1 MKTSILKQCVSACLL
16 LALGLAAGGCKS
28 TYSEKSLS
36 NEPIPMLGNSSRI
49 YIAIPFD
56 ASFKGKVMQF
66 SGKQTADAL
75 FSAFS
80 RHTKSVYISKYP
92 ESLVDALESA
102 RQRNAQYL
110 VYPTLEQWEDRAT
123 EWSGRRD
130 QLKVKVDT
138 IDLASSRVVYSKEIS
153 ATGKW
158 MTDGGDTPQDL
169 LDEPMQHYVNTLF
182 RRLETPT
189 SLW

>member
-1 MKTSILKQCVSACLL
+1 MMNTAKLKNCIAACALL
-16 LALGLAAGGCKS
+16 FLGTMLAGCKS

-36 NEPIPMLGNSSRI
+36 NEPIPMLGNRSRI
-49 YIAIPFD
+49 YIAVPFD

-80 RHTKSVYISKYP
+80 RHTKSVYISKFP
-92 ESLVDALESA
+92 ESLAEALESA
-102 RQRNAQYL
+102 RQRGAEYL

-130 QLKVKVDT
+130 RLKVKVDT
-138 IDLASSRVVYSKEIS
+138 IDLSSSRSS
-153 ATGKW
+153 
-158 MTDGGDTPQDL
+158 
-169 LDEPMQHYVNTLF
+169 
-182 RRLETPT
+182 RR
-189 SLW
+189 S